1 MDYGYRSYIADCA
14 YMATKNQADS
24 FGGMKMTEK
33 WADMYRPQENRDA
46 ETIKNDICNRINRMR
61 SE

>member
-1 MDYGYRSYIADCA
+1 MADCA

-33 WADMYRPQENRDA
+33 WADIYRPQENRDA